1 MKILPVYKTF
11 LGNSINQWLVSLTII
26 AGAALL
32 CWLISLL
39 SNIVLGKCPAKRQHF
54 LRITVASLK
63 QPVIFGIIMAAVY
76 FATIRLNISASTIA
90 NLTKGY
96 SLLAILNV
104 TWAIAKFANILIE
117 KFQAQ
122 QHFDNKLLPLLKRA
136 ILIVIWVIGVIT
148 ALNNAGIQ
156 VTTLLGALGVSG
168 IAAALAAQDTLKNIF
183 GGVTIFMD
191 GHLHIGDHVQ
201 FDAYE
206 GFIQDISLRSTRI
219 KTFDDRIVTV
229 PNYKLMDASVINV
242 STESRRRVL
251 IKIGLTYST
260 SPDKM
265 REAIDILKDIP
276 QHLDELDPDTIAV
289 FSEFG
294 DSAMI
299 LTYIYYIRKSADI
312 RESTSKVNF
321 AILERF
327 SAASLD
333 FAFPTQ
339 TVHIGK

>member
-1 MKILPVYKTF
+1 MDNIF
-11 LGNSINQWLVSLTII
+11 LGNTLNQWLISLTII

-39 SNIVLGKCPAKRQHF
+39 SNIVMGKCPEQRQHF
-54 LRITVASLK
+54 IKITVATLK

-76 FATIRLNISASTIA
+76 FALIRLNISASTISTI
-90 NLTKGY
+90 TKVY

-104 TWAIAKFANILIE
+104 TWAIAKFINILVE
-117 KFQAQ
+117 KFQEQ
-122 QHFDNKLLPLLKRA
+122 KNIDNKLLPLLKRA
-136 ILIVIWVIGVIT
+136 ILIVIWVIGIIT

-206 GFIQDISLRSTRI
+206 GIIQDINLRSTRI

-327 SAASLD
+327 SAAQLD